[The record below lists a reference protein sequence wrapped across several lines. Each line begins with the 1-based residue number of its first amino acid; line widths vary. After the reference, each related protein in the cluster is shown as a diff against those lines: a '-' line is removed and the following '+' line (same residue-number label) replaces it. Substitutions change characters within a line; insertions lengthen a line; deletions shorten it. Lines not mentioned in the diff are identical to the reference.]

1 MHTTFDNSSGK
12 TLRNS
17 FVVLQLFKVKLE
29 NKLRIIRG
37 LRFNMHY
44 LKYVAQQYINPIVQ
58 VKGKSEFISP
68 TKSALVQ
75 FNF

>member
-1 MHTTFDNSSGK
+1 MHTTFDNSSRK

-37 LRFNMHY
+37 IRFWLHY
-44 LKYVAQQYINPIVQ
+44 LMYVAQQYINPIGQ
-58 VKGKSEFISP
+58 VKGKRKNLSP
-68 TKSALVQ
+68 PKSALVQ